1 MPRDADGLTP
11 RQRRFVE
18 EYLKDLN
25 ATQAATRA
33 GYKGNEATV
42 GPVAC
47 KLLKLHKV
55 AQVIAQA
62 QAKHAEETGTTVDWV
77 LAALKENAERGL
89 QRIPVLDAAGKETG
103 EWRWE
108 GGVANKALELIGKH
122 RGMFT
127 EKVEHSGAVTID
139 QLLARRDERQRG

>member
-11 RQRRFVE
+11 KQRRFVE
-18 EYLKDLN
+18 EYAKDLN
-25 ATQAATRA
+25 ATQACIRA
-33 GYKGNEATV
+33 GYAGGQAAEV
-42 GPVAC
+42 MGS
-47 KLLKLHKV
+47 KLLRLGKIRTVV
-55 AQVIAQA
+55 AKA

-77 LAALKENAERGL
+77 LAALKENAERGM

-127 EKVEHSGAVTID
+127 EKVEHSGGLTIE
-139 QLLARRDERQRG
+139 QLLHDRDSRKRGD